1 MINVVMHS
9 RVSSSIWITD
19 RVRMGSENKWIR
31 LAAMYSI
38 LLLYSLYDTEHI
50 DWWLPSLFT
59 WTKTLAIH
67 SYIST
72 WIHYSASGFAQW
84 IRTHGYHHTQS
95 LHAPTKS
102 IVCRTAY
109 IKHRMHQING
119 KDTRTRWT

>member
-67 SYIST
+67 SYRP
-72 WIHYSASGFAQW
+72 GFIIPHPDLRNGYERMVTI
-84 IRTHGYHHTQS
+84 IRSQ
-95 LHAPTKS
+95 
-102 IVCRTAY
+102 
-109 IKHRMHQING
+109 MHCG
-119 KDTRTRWT
+119 MSCKCMVMS

>member
-1 MINVVMHS
+1 MISMS
-9 RVSSSIWITD
+9 SCTRVYHRSSIWITN

-72 WIHYSASGFAQW
+72 SLFHIWICAMDTNTWLPSYVV
-84 IRTHGYHHTQS
+84 TTC
-95 LHAPTKS
+95 T
-102 IVCRTAY
+102 
-109 IKHRMHQING
+109 HQIDPANV
-119 KDTRTRWT
+119 W